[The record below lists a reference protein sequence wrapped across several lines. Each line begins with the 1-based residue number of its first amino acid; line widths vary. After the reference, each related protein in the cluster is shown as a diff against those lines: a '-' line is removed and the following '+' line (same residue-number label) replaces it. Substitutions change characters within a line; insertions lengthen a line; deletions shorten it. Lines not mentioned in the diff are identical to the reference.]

1 MQGRRMKIYNAGKER
16 RDVAMT
22 TQAEMILKKKR
33 EIEAKMASDEKK
45 EKMAG
50 QPRKPISMSISK
62 RW

>member
-1 MQGRRMKIYNAGKER
+1 MIGKER
-16 RDVAMT
+16 REVAMS

-33 EIEAKMASDEKK
+33 EIEAKMAADAKK
-45 EKMAG
+45 EEKAG